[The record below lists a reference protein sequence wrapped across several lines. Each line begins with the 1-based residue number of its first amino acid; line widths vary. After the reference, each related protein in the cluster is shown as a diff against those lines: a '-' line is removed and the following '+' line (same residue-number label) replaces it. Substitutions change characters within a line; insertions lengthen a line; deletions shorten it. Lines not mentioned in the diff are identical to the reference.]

1 MACNGMPIFSIESNK
16 YLQYLTQ
23 LLVLQNV
30 HDVNYIVVTYGT
42 IFKLNRFSTFLQY

>member
-1 MACNGMPIFSIESNK
+1 MPIFSIVSNK

-23 LLVLQNV
+23 LLILQNV
-30 HDVNYIVVTYGT
+30 HNVNYIVATYVT